1 MRRLRAVLPAFALLL
16 AAGAPSAQP
25 KGKPGKGGPAKAETA
40 DPYADPAEKKDG
52 KAAKDADKKDAD
64 KKDAGKKDDADKKG
78 EKKESGDKAAASGDK
93 KEGDAKDA
101 TDAAPAAETSEPAPP
116 AVEPSSGKP
125 DTRAEGMKAYQ
136 KALEKRKL
144 AATAPLS
151 RQRLRDELGPIEEKI
166 ADGRR
171 DEAIGDLVYLIE
183 QPRFEPFATS
193 EEGRAALFLLGD
205 SLGRAGAYEPA
216 RGYLLRLIGGD
227 PKETNYRRAARTLV
241 ELGLESDQLEVF
253 LKDLEKVPSSA
264 PEELRGD
271 IAYLKGRA
279 LERKKDR
286 DGALAAYA
294 AVSPKSRFWA
304 QATYLS
310 GVIEVE
316 RGQLKKGE
324 NLFCKV
330 ADPKLTPP
338 KAPLF
343 GGSDFFRVRDLARLG
358 LGRVAHEQYR
368 FDDARYYYY
377 LVPRDSDRL
386 PEALYEAATTR
397 YEKKDY
403 EQARELMDELRLL
416 KLNHPYE
423 DEAWVLDAYLDMAT
437 CKFFRADAK
446 LREFLKRYDPVRD
459 AARRIVKDDTAVK
472 RMVETVREGSD
483 PAAANLGVEAGVAR
497 TLGALLRVD
506 SGYGTASRRLG
517 QLDVQL
523 SGLRGAMGDLD
534 EAARKLATPKEVRPQ
549 AAGPIGD
556 SIPDKIERIDAQIA
570 EVRRLMREAERS
582 SSASKTALD
591 DLKKQ
596 LEALELRARAGRARI
611 TPAASAALK
620 ATTDVDLMAV
630 IQKDRERATQLY
642 ADASKTR
649 EKVEAQQIALAKDAL
664 VRLDRRL
671 SRLLRRARLGRIE
684 TVLGEKRSLEV
695 EIEALS
701 QGLLPQT
708 IVDSLKAE
716 RWLSDDEEYWPFDGE
731 DWEDEYV
738 GGEGLR

>member
-1 MRRLRAVLPAFALLL
+1 MRRPLVIAALFAASTGL
-16 AAGAPSAQP
+16 AAGAWAQP
-25 KGKPGKGGPAKAETA
+25 KGKPGKPAGDDPYGDDSAKPGEKKPADAKKDEPKKDEKAAETA
-40 DPYADPAEKKDG
+40 
-52 KAAKDADKKDAD
+52 
-64 KKDAGKKDDADKKG
+64 G
-78 EKKESGDKAAASGDK
+78 EKKP
-93 KEGDAKDA
+93 EGEGSTETPAE
-101 TDAAPAAETSEPAPP
+101 APAEAQ
-116 AVEPSSGKP
+116 PSAGKP
-125 DTRAEGMKAYQ
+125 DTRSEGMKAYQ

-144 AATAPLS
+144 SATAPLS
-151 RQRLRDELGPIEEKI
+151 AQRLRDELGPIEEKI
-166 ADGRR
+166 ANGRR
-171 DEAIGDLVYLIE
+171 DEAIGDLVYFVE
-183 QPRFEPFATS
+183 QPRFEPFAS
-193 EEGRAALFLLGD
+193 GPEGRAMLFLLGD
-205 SLGRAGAYEPA
+205 ALGRAGAYEPA
-216 RGYLLRLIGGD
+216 RGYLTRLLGGD
-227 PKETNYRRAARTLV
+227 PKDTNYRRAARTLV
-241 ELGLESDQLEVF
+241 ELGLVSDQLDVF
-253 LKDLEKVPSSA
+253 LKDLEKVPANA

-286 DGALAAYA
+286 TGALAAYA

-310 GVIEVE
+310 GLIEVE

-330 ADPKLTPP
+330 ADPKRTPK

-377 LVPRDSDRL
+377 LVPKDSDRL
-386 PEALYEAATTR
+386 PEALYEASTTR
-397 YEKKDY
+397 YEAKDY
-403 EQARELMDELRLL
+403 EGARELMNELRVM
-416 KLNHPYE
+416 KINHPYE
-423 DEAWVLDAYLDMAT
+423 DEAWLLDAYIDLAT

-459 AARRIVKDDTAVK
+459 AARRISKDDTAVK
-472 RMVETVREGSD
+472 RLVETVREGSD
-483 PAAANLGVEAGVAR
+483 PAAANLGIDAGVAR
-497 TLGALLRVD
+497 TLGALMRID

-534 EAARKLATPKEVRPQ
+534 EAARKLATPKAIRPQ

-556 SIPDKIERIDAQIA
+556 TIPDKIERIEAQIA

-582 SSASKTALD
+582 SGANKSQLE

-596 LEALELRARAGRARI
+596 LEALEIRARAGRTAI
-611 TPAASAALK
+611 TPATAAAMK
-620 ATTDVDLMAV
+620 ATTDVDLMGV
-630 IQKDRERATQLY
+630 IQKDRERAAALHQE
-642 ADASKTR
+642 ASKTR
-649 EKVEAQQIALAKDAL
+649 EKVEAQQITLAKDAL

-708 IVDSLKAE
+708 VVDSLRAE
-716 RWLSDDEEYWPFDGE
+716 RWLGNDEEYWPFDGE

>member
-1 MRRLRAVLPAFALLL
+1 MRRVLAVFVTLAFSGVASMSAL
-16 AAGAPSAQP
+16 AQP
-25 KGKPGKGGPAKAETA
+25 KGKPGKAAT
-40 DPYADPAEKKDG
+40 DNPYAEPGKPEEKQAVERKPAEPKKEPKADAKKDE
-52 KAAKDADKKDAD
+52 KPAEPTADKKPD
-64 KKDAGKKDDADKKG
+64 G
-78 EKKESGDKAAASGDK
+78 EEAAAEAPRD
-93 KEGDAKDA
+93 E
-101 TDAAPAAETSEPAPP
+101 AA
-116 AVEPSSGKP
+116 PSSGKA
-125 DTRAEGMKAYQ
+125 DTRSDGMKAYQ

-144 AATAPLS
+144 SATAPLS
-151 RQRLRDELGPIEEKI
+151 AQRLRDELGPIEEKL
-166 ADGRR
+166 ANGRR
-171 DEAIGDLVYLIE
+171 DEAIGDLVYFVE
-183 QPRFEPFATS
+183 QPRFEPFANGP
-193 EEGRAALFLLGD
+193 EGRAMLFLLGD
-205 SLGRAGAYEPA
+205 ALGRAGAYEPA
-216 RGYLLRLIGGD
+216 RGYLQRLLSGD
-227 PKETNYRRAARTLV
+227 SKETNYRRAARTLV

-253 LKDLEKVPSSA
+253 LKDLEKVPASA

-279 LERKKDR
+279 LERRKDR
-286 DGALAAYA
+286 SGALAAYA

-330 ADPKLTPP
+330 ADPKRTPK

-377 LVPRDSDRL
+377 LVPKDSDRL
-386 PEALYEAATTR
+386 PEALYEASTTR
-397 YEKKDY
+397 YEAKDY
-403 EQARELMDELRLL
+403 EGARELMGELRAM
-416 KLNHPYE
+416 KVNHPYE
-423 DEAWVLDAYLDMAT
+423 DEAWLMDAYIDLAT

-459 AARRIVKDDTAVK
+459 AARRISKDDTAVK

-483 PAAANLGVEAGVAR
+483 PAAANLGIDAGVAR
-497 TLGALLRVD
+497 TLGALMRID

-556 SIPDKIERIDAQIA
+556 AIPDKIDRIDAQIA

-582 SSASKTALD
+582 SSANKTQLE

-596 LEALELRARAGRARI
+596 LEALEIRARAGRTAI
-611 TPAASAALK
+611 TPAAAAAMK
-620 ATTDVDLMAV
+620 ATTDVDLMGV
-630 IQKDRERATQLY
+630 IQKDRERAAALHQE
-642 ADASKTR
+642 ASKTR

-708 IVDSLKAE
+708 VVDSLKAE
-716 RWLSDDEEYWPFDGE
+716 RWLADDEEYWPFDGE